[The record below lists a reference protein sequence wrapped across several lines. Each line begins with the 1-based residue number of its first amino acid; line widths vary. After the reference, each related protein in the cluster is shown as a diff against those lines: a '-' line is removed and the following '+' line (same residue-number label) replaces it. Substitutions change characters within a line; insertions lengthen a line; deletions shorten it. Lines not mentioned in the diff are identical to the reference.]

1 MSTETSDFLSIR
13 QTELFE
19 INPQYHKSAVYLV
32 SRLWSCWHLK
42 LSRPF
47 TRGDESYQ
55 SCLRCGMHRRFDPQR
70 WKPSGQF
77 YAVPVERSR
86 QI

>member
-19 INPQYHKSAVYLV
+19 INPRYHKSAVYFV
-32 SRLWSCWHLK
+32 SRLLGCWHLK
-42 LSRPF
+42 LSRPV
-47 TRGDESYQ
+47 TRGQETYQ

-70 WKPSGQF
+70 WSPSGQF
-77 YAVPVERSR
+77 YAAPVERSQ